1 MVRQVVR
8 TSDIAG
14 YNGWGHLR
22 QAWLVLQTHVDD
34 LGRILKREERFFLSN
49 LPAGR
54 LNAKGILAVV
64 RAHWRI
70 ENESNLPL
78 DVQWREDHGVWCT
91 TGASAYVLGLIRL
104 IACNLVMHLRLRHL
118 RPPWASRRWSPPPWR
133 RLFAALALALTSNWL
148 PELNATPVA

>member
-1 MVRQVVR
+1 M
-8 TSDIAG
+8 S
-14 YNGWGHLR
+14 
-22 QAWLVLQTHVDD
+22 
-34 LGRILKREERFFLSN
+34 
-49 LPAGR
+49 P
-54 LNAKGILAVV
+54 LNAPGSTATPSVSRYVAGVEKVLAASGLRHELTAMGTIIEGDLDRILAVV